1 MNDGTQLGIAYDVGH
16 LETLDSK
23 SFMILVHCV
32 SVTFKKK
39 ILLPLKNCNG
49 NRKTKNIIVMFLFF
63 CSCCS

>member
-39 ILLPLKNCNG
+39 
-49 NRKTKNIIVMFLFF
+49 NIITFKKL
-63 CSCCS
+63 